1 VKMKKAEI
9 KPGRTLS
16 KIGILFGIIGIVFGI
31 LWIVLLLRLSSQD
44 EEMGPGVIFLLVF
57 GVLFIIAAI
66 AITAFYAKSAYGKK
80 RPSIIDIEEASGEE
94 ASATKATDD
103 KAAPKEEINFCPYC
117 GKALK
122 KDFSYCQYC
131 GKKLP

>member
-1 VKMKKAEI
+1 MKKAEI
-9 KPGRTLS
+9 KPGRTVS
-16 KIGILFGIIGIVFGI
+16 KIGIVFGIIGIVFGI
-31 LWIVLLLRLSSQD
+31 FWIVLMLNLSSQD
-44 EEMGPGVIFLLVF
+44 EEMGPGVVFLLVF

-66 AITAFYAKSAYGKK
+66 AITAFYAKSAYGKN
-80 RPSIIDIEEASGEE
+80 RPSIIDVEEASREE
-94 ASATKATDD
+94 ASATKAAND
-103 KAAPKEEINFCPYC
+103 KTAPKEASFCPYC